1 MSEAVVQ
8 RFLQKRVI
16 LFTVPWQRDVR
27 AIVDFFNSLPTR
39 PRGKMVELVHV
50 DAYESPD
57 AAASE
62 GVSTFPSLIV
72 RGKLGE
78 RVIALSSE
86 PEKCTREIL
95 RVINLL

>member
-1 MSEAVVQ
+1 MSEAFE